1 MMPFSARKPLLP
13 LQAMGFANVNFD
25 AIVPE
30 NSVTKVYNSLVE
42 SGQIK
47 SDPKQLAVIG
57 LLQKWQDNFTKHEPR
72 LQEF

>member
-1 MMPFSARKPLLP
+1 MTVPMLARRPLLP
-13 LQAMGFANVNFD
+13 MQATGFANVNFD

-47 SDPKQLAVIG
+47 SDPK
-57 LLQKWQDNFTKHEPR
+57 
-72 LQEF
+72 